1 MSFDTEG
8 RITSNFQW
16 QKEAST
22 LFQLTSVQA
31 DLFHKHKS
39 RPLQATEKKNENA
52 GLRCFC
58 SEPETTVFFYIQSMY
73 ANLA

>member
-22 LFQLTSVQA
+22 QA

-58 SEPETTVFFYIQSMY
+58 SEPETTAFFYIQSMY